1 MRLKRP
7 SVRRCFRETT
17 FYSPYQTTAME
28 WMRQQ
33 KHTSS
38 NPSSRTKEVGKG
50 TGLGLA
56 TVYGIVKQSGGFIW
70 VDSEKGRGATFEI
83 YLPSCRKPVSAR
95 AGITEADS
103 MPGGSETILL
113 VEDETA
119 VRELA
124 SEFLKSSGYKVL
136 EAQDGA
142 EGLRFAMNYP
152 DQIHLL
158 LTDMVM
164 PRMNGVDLA
173 EKLRRLRPNLRVILM
188 TGYTEFSE
196 KKGEKMAHGASVLQ
210 KPFSRLTLLEEV
222 RQVLGV
228 SPGKQPSETKV

>member
-1 MRLKRP
+1 MFVPYFTFFIIKFFWI
-7 SVRRCFRETT
+7 CFNCFCFFIFFFFQAEDGIRDVAVTGVQT
-17 FYSPYQTTAME
+17 CALPISYQTTAME

-95 AGITEADS
+95 DGITEADS

-173 EKLRRLRPNLRVILM
+173 EKIGR
-188 TGYTEFSE
+188 
-196 KKGEKMAHGASVLQ
+196 AS
-210 KPFSRLTLLEEV
+210 
-222 RQVLGV
+222 G
-228 SPGKQPSETKV
+228 